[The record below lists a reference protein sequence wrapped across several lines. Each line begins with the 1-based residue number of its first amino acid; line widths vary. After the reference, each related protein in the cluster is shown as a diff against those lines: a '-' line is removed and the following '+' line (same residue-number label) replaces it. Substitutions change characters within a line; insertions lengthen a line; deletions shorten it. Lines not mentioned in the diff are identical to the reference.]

1 MTLNSAP
8 ATRRPDP
15 VIYVLEPFG
24 GSARRHNPALPHLYF
39 DDSAVTRG
47 DGVFETLLVRGG
59 KAVKAGRHLDRFTA
73 SARAM
78 GLPDVDTR
86 QWERATA
93 EAAAEWAAANDDAE
107 ARCTWT
113 YSHGRASSGLPT
125 AWVIVQG
132 LSPET
137 LELRERGVKVV
148 TTTRGYT
155 LSDTPEWFPGGAKTL
170 SYANTAAALRWAR
183 EQGAEDVLFLDS
195 PEGKVLEGAT
205 SSVIVVK
212 PGRKLRTPPSGAGV
226 LAGTT
231 QAAIFDLAEA
241 RGWRCSARELTYEDL
256 FEAESVWLVSSTR
269 MAVRVRKLDGRKLPG
284 GPLDD
289 EVRELVDA
297 ALS

>member
-1 MTLNSAP
+1 M
-8 ATRRPDP
+8 
-15 VIYVLEPFG
+15 
-24 GSARRHNPALPHLYF
+24 LPHLYF
-39 DDSAVTRG
+39 DDAAVTRG

-59 KAVKAGRHLDRFTA
+59 RAVKMDRHLDRFTA

-78 GLPDVDTR
+78 GLPDADTR

-93 EAAAEWAAANDDAE
+93 EAAAEWSAMNGDVE

-113 YSHGRASSGLPT
+113 YSHGRASSVLPT

-137 LELRERGVKVV
+137 RELRERGVKVV

-155 LSDTPEWFPGGAKTL
+155 LTESPEWFPGGAKTL
-170 SYANTAAALRWAR
+170 SYAHTAAALRWAR
-183 EQGAEDVLFLDS
+183 EQGAEDVLFLES

-212 PGRKLRTPPSGAGV
+212 PGRKLRTPPSGSGV

-231 QAAIFDLAEA
+231 QAAIFELAEA
-241 RGWRCSARELTYEDL
+241 RGWRCRTRELTYEDL